1 MTLDDISMASSGT
14 GMDNTVTA
22 HADNNI
28 TEELPDRK
36 KTTAA
41 QIYKL
46 QKQIE
51 DTVARCRTIAFM
63 TNDITALEEALN
75 HWEAAKNTLA
85 KSATTTTVTSGKP
98 IFTAIE
104 KAGVAEFKKERKL
117 QHRVGG
123 KQKRIAK
130 KGCNVKINQEP
141 LLRTATIGVR
151 CPKLKRQQRK

>member
-14 GMDNTVTA
+14 GVDYTITV

-36 KTTAA
+36 NTPAA

-51 DTVARCRTIAFM
+51 DTVARCHTIAFM
-63 TNDITALEEALN
+63 TNDITTLEEALN
-75 HWEAAKNTLA
+75 HCEAVKNTLA
-85 KSATTTTVTSGKP
+85 KSATTTAVTTGPP

-104 KAGVAEFKKERKL
+104 KAGVAEFKKERKS

-123 KQKRIAK
+123 KHKRTAK
-130 KGCNVKINQEP
+130 MGHNVKVN
-141 LLRTATIGVR
+141 
-151 CPKLKRQQRK
+151 